1 MEVKLVR
8 IRRFD
13 IRFATRSVRL
23 PVIRSLT
30 RTTQLGVLAA
40 CLAAAFAPARGADLW
55 TVYEMALS
63 QDPTFQAEERTL
75 EAERQQIPIA
85 RAPLLPRLGASASR
99 TRQRD
104 ELSAPDTPF
113 VIQGS
118 ETFDSDEYSIQLTQ
132 PLFDWQKYTGYQQAQ
147 AQTQVAEYQFSVAT
161 QDLLL
166 RVSRRYFAV
175 LAAQDNLGVAVAER
189 KAVAR
194 QLELADERLQVGLG
208 TTTDLF
214 DAQARFSL
222 AEATEIS
229 AQNLLHDANQALIEV
244 VGEFSE
250 ALAPLKAQSP
260 LEPPDPN
267 DVETWIGMALENNL
281 EYLISRQQVKVAES
295 ELKRQR
301 AGHYPWVDFIVQHN
315 NVDAS
320 GSISGPGSERTSTDA
335 LIQLNVPILEGG
347 AVVARAREAGLRLQ
361 AAHKREEAARRAVE
375 RNIRDSFLGVTSSI
389 RQVQA
394 LDRAVTASESSL
406 EAKNEG
412 FAAGLDTNLDVLDA
426 QRDLFRAKRD
436 YLRARYDYI
445 LNWLRLK
452 QVQGALDEEDLR
464 QVNGWLG

>member
-1 MEVKLVR
+1 
-8 IRRFD
+8 
-13 IRFATRSVRL
+13 
-23 PVIRSLT
+23 
-30 RTTQLGVLAA
+30 
-40 CLAAAFAPARGADLW
+40 
-55 TVYEMALS
+55 
-63 QDPTFQAEERTL
+63 AEERTL
-75 EAERQQIPIA
+75 AAEQQQIPIA
-85 RAPLLPRLGASASR
+85 RAPLLPQLIARASR
-99 TRQRD
+99 VRQRD
-104 ELSAPDTPF
+104 ELSAPGQPF
-113 VIQGS
+113 IVQGS
-118 ETFDSDEYSIQLTQ
+118 ETFYSDEYSIQLTQ
-132 PLFDWQKYTGYQQAQ
+132 PLFDWQKYTGYKQAQ
-147 AQTQVAEYQFSVAT
+147 AQTEVAEFEFNVAR
-161 QDLLL
+161 QELLL

-229 AQNLLHDANQALIEV
+229 AQNFLHDANQALIEV

-250 ALAPLKAQSP
+250 ALTPLKAQTP

-267 DVETWIGMALENNL
+267 DVEAWIRMALENNL
-281 EYLISRQQVKVAES
+281 EYLISRQVVEVAEN

-315 NVDAS
+315 NVDAD
-320 GSISGPGSERTSTDA
+320 GSISGPGNERTSTDA

-347 AVVARAREAGLRLQ
+347 AVVSRAREAGFRLQ
-361 AAHKREEAARRAVE
+361 AAQKRNEAARRAVE
-375 RNIRDSFLGVTSSI
+375 RSTRATFSDVTSSI

-394 LDRAVTASESSL
+394 FDRAVTASESAL

-426 QRDLFRAKRD
+426 QRDLFRVKRD

-452 QVQGALDEEDLR
+452 QVQGMLNEEDLR

>member
-1 MEVKLVR
+1 MTRGRWR
-8 IRRFD
+8 I
-13 IRFATRSVRL
+13 T
-23 PVIRSLT
+23 
-30 RTTQLGVLAA
+30 LGLVLAVS
-40 CLAAAFAPARGADLW
+40 LGTPLAPAHGADLW
-55 TVYEMALS
+55 AVYEMALG

-85 RAPLLPRLGASASR
+85 RAPLLPSVTARAGR
-99 TRQRD
+99 IRQRD

-113 VIQGS
+113 VVQGS
-118 ETFDSDEYSIQLTQ
+118 ETFNSSEYSIQLLQ
-132 PLFDWQKYTGYQQAQ
+132 PLFDWQKYSGYQQAQ
-147 AQTQVAEYQFSVAT
+147 AQTQVAEYQFSVAS

-166 RVSRRYFAV
+166 RVARRYFAV

-222 AEATEIS
+222 AQAAEIA
-229 AQNLLHDANQALIEV
+229 AQNLLEDANQALVEV

-260 LEPPDPN
+260 LEAPEPN
-267 DVETWIGMALENNL
+267 DVEVWIRMALQNNL
-281 EYLISRQQVKVAES
+281 EYLISRQQVEVAVN

-315 NVDAS
+315 NVDAR

-375 RNIRDSFLGVTSSI
+375 RSTRAAFLDVASSI
-389 RQVQA
+389 LEVQA
-394 LDRAVTASESSL
+394 LDRAVTASESAL

-436 YLRARYDYI
+436 YLRARYNYI

-452 QVQGALDEEDLR
+452 QVQGTLNEGDLR